1 MLVHSYTFTFT
12 NLLQFTIIIIGWND
26 AMVPITTSYYLFEQ
40 TEIKC
45 FITFHGSVTSV
56 YSHTCSHIRIY
67 IVMWHGSPNTLH
79 SIQLY
84 YKTKAFSNYQYGCIN
99 YYVQLIIT
107 LKVSH
112 SYTIPPS
119 FRRCDKVMNVGQSHC
134 NEMGVS
140 VL

>member
-56 YSHTCSHIRIY
+56 YSHTCSHILMLDFITEGIPILY
-67 IVMWHGSPNTLH
+67 MSH
-79 SIQLY
+79 SILY
-84 YKTKAFSNYQYGCIN
+84 
-99 YYVQLIIT
+99 V
-107 LKVSH
+107 
-112 SYTIPPS
+112 YT
-119 FRRCDKVMNVGQSHC
+119 
-134 NEMGVS
+134 
-140 VL
+140 